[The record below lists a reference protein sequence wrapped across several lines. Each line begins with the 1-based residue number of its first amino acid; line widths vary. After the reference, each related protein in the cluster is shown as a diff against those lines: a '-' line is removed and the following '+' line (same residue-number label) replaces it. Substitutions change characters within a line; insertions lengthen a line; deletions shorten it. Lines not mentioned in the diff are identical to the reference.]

1 MTIDPR
7 IIEQDKEVEALVAAK
22 NKLIEELTKLK
33 NTVGK
38 ANWLTCCRSN
48 GAFSIN
54 IQVAPLPKLI
64 EFTAYLLRLK
74 NDWVAGCEVL
84 GLPDKEK
91 QKNVPMLE
99 NSPIDDWISDCVQR
113 RKRIEITKLENK
125 IDRLSAELEKTKSE
139 VQKRQDSI
147 NAIKQL
153 LED

>member
-7 IIEQDKEVEALVAAK
+7 IIEQDKEVEALIAKK
-22 NKLIEELTKLK
+22 NKFVEELNTLK

-38 ANWLTCCRSN
+38 ANWLTCCRST

-54 IQVAPLPKLI
+54 IQIAPLPKLI

-84 GLPDKEK
+84 GLTDKEK
-91 QKNVPMLE
+91 QNNVPMLE
-99 NSPIDDWISDCVQR
+99 NSPVEHWLSDCVQR
-113 RKRIEITKLENK
+113 SKRIAITKLENK
-125 IDRLSAELEKTKSE
+125 IDRVNAELEKTKSE